1 MPEQAPP
8 PTETSAFEQR
18 HATWAMLHDRF
29 GPARS
34 YPFAW
39 RLPELARDQGRH
51 ARLRAAL
58 ALGQTLYAMGRF
70 REALASLPDPG
81 TLSHADEY
89 QPGEYQPDENEL
101 AADLLD
107 LHARCL
113 WLQDETAD
121 APPLAEAARSARPR
135 TLHRLRARVSMLCL
149 TDAAEAALTLGADY
163 RNAARVAESVPDQ
176 AWAALFLH
184 WARARLGRD
193 DDPAPAHA
201 ALALLRGIAPVDAA
215 RAQALHAEAAFHVS
229 PAWALTWLD
238 EALEQIERHG
248 QHHLKAR
255 LLELKARA
263 LEANGLLGAS
273 SRFLELARET
283 ARRQG
288 AWRYLHRMAV

>member
-1 MPEQAPP
+1 MPPGWRSLFPIRPGPP
-8 PTETSAFEQR
+8 SFSTGPVPG
-18 HATWAMLHDRF
+18 WAGM
-29 GPARS
+29 
-34 YPFAW
+34 
-39 RLPELARDQGRH
+39 
-51 ARLRAAL
+51 
-58 ALGQTLYAMGRF
+58 TI
-70 REALASLPDPG
+70 
-81 TLSHADEY
+81 
-89 QPGEYQPDENEL
+89 
-101 AADLLD
+101 
-107 LHARCL
+107 
-113 WLQDETAD
+113 
-121 APPLAEAARSARPR
+121 PR
-135 TLHRLRARVSMLCL
+135 
-149 TDAAEAALTLGADY
+149 
-163 RNAARVAESVPDQ
+163 
-176 AWAALFLH
+176 
-184 WARARLGRD
+184 
-193 DDPAPAHA
+193 PAHA